1 MFTDSMITRYFNLDE
16 IETDESENVN
26 YIIYSNE
33 EIEKILLKLEEEK

>member
-1 MFTDSMITRYFNLDE
+1 MNCFDLDE

-26 YIIYSNE
+26 YVIYSNE